1 MDIKDL
7 EKEINT
13 IKLNKDNAGNG
24 LVKLVLALINV
35 IRELMEK
42 QALRKI
48 EAGLISDGKIEEM
61 GATFLALEEKINELK
76 NQFDLSDEDLEIDL
90 NKFIHVE

>member
-1 MDIKDL
+1 MEIKDL
-7 EKEINT
+7 EKELNT
-13 IKLNKDNAGNG
+13 IQLNKDNAGNG

-48 EAGLISDGKIEEM
+48 EAGLISDSKIEEM
-61 GATFLALEEKINELK
+61 GATFLALDEKINELK
-76 NQFDLSDEDLEIDL
+76 NQFDLTDEDLEIDL
-90 NKFIHVE
+90 NNFIHVE

>member
-1 MDIKDL
+1 MEIKDL
-7 EKEINT
+7 EKELKT
-13 IKLNKDNAGNG
+13 IQLNKDNAGNG

-48 EAGLISDGKIEEM
+48 EAGLISDSKIEEM
-61 GATFLALEEKINELK
+61 GATFLALDEKINELK
-76 NQFDLSDEDLEIDL
+76 NQFDLTDEDLEIDL
-90 NKFIHVE
+90 NNFIHIE

>member
-7 EKEINT
+7 EKEINA
-13 IKLNKDNAGNG
+13 IQLNKDNAGNG

-48 EAGLISDGKIEEM
+48 EAGLISDEKIEEM

-76 NQFDLSDEDLEIDL
+76 NQFHLTDEDLEIDL
-90 NKFIHVE
+90 NKFIHIE

>member
-1 MDIKDL
+1 MEIKDL
-7 EKEINT
+7 EKELNT
-13 IKLNKDNAGNG
+13 IQLNKDNAGNG

-48 EAGLISDGKIEEM
+48 EAGLISDSKIEEM
-61 GATFLALEEKINELK
+61 GATFLALDEKINELK
-76 NQFDLSDEDLEIDL
+76 HQFDLTDEDLEIDL
-90 NKFIHVE
+90 NNFIHIE